1 MEMSAAAKSKKI
13 RDYAAGILP
22 ALIQE
27 WKAEKGASMDDM
39 VAACWILAEKMYE
52 MEVLT
57 YDRVM
62 KEAGSTR
69 QSLAEEFSV
78 IAARRGSTTDALP
91 MSATVATERGL
102 KAK

>member
-13 RDYAAGILP
+13 RDYAVVILP
-22 ALIQE
+22 AMIRE
-27 WKAEKGASMDDM
+27 WGDGSQGASMDDM
-39 VAACWILAEKMYE
+39 VAACWILAEKMYG

-57 YDRVM
+57 YDRIM
-62 KEAGSTR
+62 NEAGCTR

-91 MSATVATERGL
+91 MSVTASTC
-102 KAK
+102 KN